1 LQHLYNHGARKFVIV
16 GIGALGCCPSRRR
29 ETKNEECNEEI
40 NYWIIKHNEGLV
52 SMLQE
57 LKSDL
62 KDIYYSYFDTYTV
75 LLSLI
80 QKPAAYGTTYILPF
94 FFFFL
99 NIRYNVRILNK
110 LLNSQFL
117 NILSFWNNRGF
128 KHINIRVE
136 IISSR

>member
-80 QKPAAYGTTYILPF
+80 QKPAAYGTVQHIFSLF
-94 FFFFL
+94 FFY
-99 NIRYNVRILNK
+99 I
-110 LLNSQFL
+110 
-117 NILSFWNNRGF
+117 
-128 KHINIRVE
+128 
-136 IISSR
+136 